1 MARYNSAQAS
11 ASITGAT
18 TIGSPYSGAFTNLTG
33 TAPYTVTLPSPVLFP
48 GQNQTFYNIT
58 GGTVTLSTPAGAF
71 NGTGG
76 TGTSAV
82 SIYNGNVVSI
92 TSDGT
97 NYIVISEDGSALVA
111 TSGSFSGDVTMNG
124 GGATVSITPGTLT
137 IAPTLSSSINNIS
150 VGASTRAS
158 GAFTTLAANN
168 VVTFTAGTASSSSTS
183 GSLVVTGG
191 IGVSGNIYSGGNVSA
206 TNLTGTLQT
215 AAQPNI
221 TSHGSLTGLTVN
233 GLTALNGRTV
243 VNDAV
248 NADTSYALGVQNG
261 AQQIWWF
268 RPQTTSNKFSLHL
281 NGTGDLVSV
290 DTSGN
295 VGIGTL
301 SPSGKL
307 HVTGPGNTTGGNIH
321 MGNNTDGVGKWSY
334 LTGAHYNGATNPTGI
349 SLIGGY
355 SDSSRNAVVIG
366 GSIYEANPATEIQFW
381 THTATTHNLGG
392 TQRMFINASGNV
404 GINNGDPQYRLHVGG
419 TAFATGITISTG
431 GGTNVANTMN
441 IDTDGAGTARYYS
454 HGANTSTAGAHQ
466 FRLASSNGSVDNAG
480 MTLSNAGNL
489 SILGTL
495 TESSSIALKENV
507 EPITGALDLVN
518 KLMGKIYDRRD
529 NGTKQ
534 ESGLIAEEVFVTAPN
549 LVALDDDG
557 KPVGVK
563 YTKIIAYLIESIKE
577 LSNEVTKLKGK

>member
-1 MARYNSAQAS
+1 MARYNSALAS
-11 ASITGAT
+11 ATITGAT
-18 TIGSPYSGAFTNLTG
+18 TISTPNQGTFTAFVG
-33 TAPYTVTLPSPVLFP
+33 TAPYTVVLPSPGLFP
-48 GQNQTFYNIT
+48 GTNQTFYNAT
-58 GGTVTLSTPAGAF
+58 SGTITLSTPAGIF
-71 NGTGG
+71 TGTGG
-76 TGTSAV
+76 SGLTTTSV
-82 SIYNGNVVSI
+82 FTGNVVSV

-97 NYIVISEDGSALVA
+97 NYVVISEDGSILTA
-111 TSGSFSGDVTMNG
+111 TTGSFSGDVTING
-124 GGATVSITPGTLT
+124 GSATVSITAGTVN
-137 IAPTLSSSINNIS
+137 IAPTLSSNINNIAIGS
-150 VGASTRAS
+150 STRAS
-158 GAFTTLAANN
+158 GAFTTLTANN
-168 VVTFTAGTASSSSTS
+168 AVTFTANTSSSSTS
-183 GSLVVTGG
+183 TGSLVVTGG
-191 IGVSGNIYSGGNVSA
+191 IGATGNINSGGNVSA

-215 AAQPNI
+215 AAQTNI
-221 TSHGSLTGLTVN
+221 TSVGTLTGLTVN
-233 GLTALNGRTV
+233 GVASLNGRTTV
-243 VNDAV
+243 KDTI
-248 NADTSYALGVQNG
+248 NADTSYPLGVQNG
-261 AQQIWWF
+261 SQQIWWL
-268 RPQTTSNKFSLHL
+268 RAQTTSNKFSLHL
-281 NGTGDLVSV
+281 NGTGDLVTV
-290 DTSGN
+290 DTGGN

-321 MGNNTDGVGKWSY
+321 MGNNTDAAAKWSY

-392 TQRMFINASGNV
+392 TQRMFINTNGNV

-419 TAFATGITISTG
+419 TTFATGITISTG

-454 HGANTSTAGAHQ
+454 HGANASTAGAHQ
-466 FRLASSNGSVDNAG
+466 FRLASSNGAVDNVG
-480 MTLSNAGNL
+480 MTLSNTGNL
-489 SILGTL
+489 SISGTL

-507 EPITGALDLVN
+507 EPITGALNLVN

-549 LVALDDDG
+549 LVALDEDG

-577 LSNEVTKLKGK
+577 LSDEVTKLKGK